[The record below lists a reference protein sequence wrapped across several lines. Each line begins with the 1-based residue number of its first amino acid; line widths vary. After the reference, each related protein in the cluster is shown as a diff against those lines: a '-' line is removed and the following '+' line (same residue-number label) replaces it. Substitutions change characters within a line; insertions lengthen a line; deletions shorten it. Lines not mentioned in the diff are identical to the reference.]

1 MTESHVS
8 IVEFENVM
16 ESYHEA
22 KSKEE
27 AIEFAKFFITWRNK
41 SHNKNR
47 MTSYQMAYRQF
58 LAAFGKEQE
67 GWASKA
73 HIQIVIREKK
83 KRTNLIHVNVRVEI

>member
-1 MTESHVS
+1 MTAKEYLRKNHYKLFLRMTESHVS

-67 GWASKA
+67 G
-73 HIQIVIREKK
+73 
-83 KRTNLIHVNVRVEI
+83 